1 MRTRILDRVKDAIDI
16 EDRDLTIADDVCAR
30 LAGWNIGDLRH
41 GNELRHGAPF
51 AGAKRE
57 SMLSDFRAF
66 LESELKLLGNA
77 SHHAYSFG
85 QANMA
90 KRALE
95 RFDAEVAER
104 VPLLL
109 PVTDAQAALAALE
122 REGKPGSTLDPALA
136 RVRDLLRTTLTTPV

>member
-1 MRTRILDRVKDAIDI
+1 
-16 EDRDLTIADDVCAR
+16 
-30 LAGWNIGDLRH
+30 
-41 GNELRHGAPF
+41 
-51 AGAKRE
+51 
-57 SMLSDFRAF
+57 MLSDFRAF

-95 RFDAEVAER
+95 RLDAEVAEH

-109 PVTDAQAALAALE
+109 PIADAQAALAALE
-122 REGKPGSTLDPALA
+122 AEAAPDSTLDPALA
-136 RVRDLLRTTLTTPV
+136 RVRDLLRAALVAPA